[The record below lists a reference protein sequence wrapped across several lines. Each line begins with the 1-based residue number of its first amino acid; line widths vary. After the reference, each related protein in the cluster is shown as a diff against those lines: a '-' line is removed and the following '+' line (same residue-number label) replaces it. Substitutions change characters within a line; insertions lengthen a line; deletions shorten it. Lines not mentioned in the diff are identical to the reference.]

1 MFNYTKGGLFETTV
15 LTDVIQGVLERGPW
29 GVFVA
34 LVDISAL
41 AYLIY
46 HLMKALRGTRAAP
59 AFFGVSLV
67 AVMYVGAGWLG
78 LTTLH
83 YVLGVVAPYTPI
95 ALLILF
101 PSEIRSMLRGMALH
115 IASLF
120 RPAKTHHEYEDIVFA
135 ISQLSAGRVGALIV
149 IERETGLKTFVQSG
163 VALDARL
170 SSDLLVSIFQR
181 STPLH
186 DGGVIIQKQK
196 IAAAAC
202 FLPLTTNPGLVST
215 LGTRHRAAIGVT
227 EESDALAL
235 AVSETDGRISLAAGG
250 DIQRGI
256 SLDRLRLEMVRLMGP
271 VVSTPRGEPVQ
282 LAAEPRS
289 AGAETVVEN

>member
-1 MFNYTKGGLFETTV
+1 M

-29 GVFVA
+29 GAFVA
-34 LVDISAL
+34 LVDVAAL

-67 AVMYVGAGWLG
+67 ALMYVAAGWLG

-120 RPAKTHHEYEDIVFA
+120 RTTKTKHEYEDIVFA
-135 ISQLSAGRVGALIV
+135 IGQLSAGRVGALIV

-235 AVSETDGRISLAAGG
+235 AVSETDGRISIAAGG
-250 DIQRGI
+250 DIQRGV
-256 SLDRLRLEMVRLMGP
+256 STDRLRLEMVRLMGP
-271 VVSTPRGEPVQ
+271 VVSAPRGEPVQ
-282 LAAEPRS
+282 LASEPRTS
-289 AGAETVVEN
+289 GAETVTEN